1 MGCSQKAFT
10 IRFQGSNF
18 ISYNEFLRS
27 ILYSYIYSEQSEGTI
42 SALIRSADMYIM
54 NSIRKQYLHPLFNKL
69 EDVPFRDMSS
79 QIKRD
84 IMITDIVSIIYIVYL
99 LLVCTVIWGLLIYKL
114 MNELWEDRM
123 ILELIPSEI
132 ILNYK
137 LIKEYILSG
146 SKNPTLK

>member
-1 MGCSQKAFT
+1 M
-10 IRFQGSNF
+10 
-18 ISYNEFLRS
+18 
-27 ILYSYIYSEQSEGTI
+27 
-42 SALIRSADMYIM
+42 DVM
-54 NSIRKQYLHPLFNKL
+54 NAIRKQYLHPILTKL
-69 EDVPFRDMSS
+69 EDVPFRDMAA

-84 IMITDIVSIIYIVYL
+84 IMITDIICIVYIVYL
-99 LLVCTVIWGLLIYKL
+99 FLVCTVVWGLLIYRL

-146 SKNPTLK
+146 SKNPALK